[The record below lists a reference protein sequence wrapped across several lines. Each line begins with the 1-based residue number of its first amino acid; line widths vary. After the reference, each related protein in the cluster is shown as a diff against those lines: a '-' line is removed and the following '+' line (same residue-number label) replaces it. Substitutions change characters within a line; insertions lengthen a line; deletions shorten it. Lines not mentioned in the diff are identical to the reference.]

1 MQYINSNALVIGT
14 ILDKKYKILKIL
26 GEGGF
31 GITYKAMDI
40 SLDRLCVIK
49 EFLPSN
55 FAVRSNDNTTVSIR
69 SQADIDNYKWGLKS
83 FIQEAKTLAKFQ
95 HPNIVHIITFFEA
108 NNTAYFEM
116 PYEEGIDLEEYVKE
130 IDSDFSEQQILDIAI
145 PILNGLNEA
154 HKRNILH
161 RDIKPGNILL
171 RENGMPMLI
180 DFGAAREALGSKS
193 HDLTQVLTPKYAPTE
208 QYLSDRT
215 KQGAFTDIYALGI
228 TLYLLITNQSASD
241 IPAAPD
247 RQDAVYINNQPDPLK
262 KPEAGKYSQNL
273 IDTIM
278 KMIEIRSKD
287 RPQDCD
293 SVIEMLVTGICSST
307 KKETFTPDTELSDLD
322 EVINVVGSN
331 KIITKKDEAR
341 ILQKAKSL
349 NIDKNKAKRYLR
361 IISNKNGWKIDDTEN
376 NIKFLY
382 ILKMSFFALL
392 SGYLYTFINLT
403 RDDILPRYMKDIS
416 DWGIFHFLTTY
427 VVSLGYFLS
436 IKNVLHLNK
445 VIYLAFFVAIG
456 AFFGDIFRDIIF
468 IIFKEFDIVSI
479 YHWEFGKFIY
489 WYFMAIGIF
498 FSINEKFNSNIKR
511 IMMLSFPVAVGAMIG
526 SVLTSLIDLF
536 PHDIRDVLDWGSS
549 IVDNIFIILGFLIGF
564 KKLVGFDNKYI
575 IKSIG
580 VFSIALVLSEIFSN
594 ILHYYTHNDFK
605 YYASTLF
612 IYFIGFAIL
621 YSIKIYYSSKQK
633 LNG

>member
-1 MQYINSNALVIGT
+1 MQYINSNALAIGT

-322 EVINVVGSN
+322 EVAIKESVE
-331 KIITKKDEAR
+331 DEKQPL
-341 ILQKAKSL
+341 LQKKE
-349 NIDKNKAKRYLR
+349 IKAKKKNFLFF
-361 IISNKNGWKIDDTEN
+361 IIIA
-376 NIKFLY
+376 IV
-382 ILKMSFFALL
+382 
-392 SGYLYTFINLT
+392 
-403 RDDILPRYMKDIS
+403 
-416 DWGIFHFLTTY
+416 
-427 VVSLGYFLS
+427 VVSLVAAGVIIYQGKESNKQKEEKVVKLQKILQIEQEAEKARQLALKKKQEAEKARKAEKAKQLALKKKQEAEKAKQLALKKKQEAEKAKQLALKKKQEAEKARKAKLEKQRIAKKKKIALERKTEIFYDKSTGLTWQDNKAAATVQKNWSGAKEYCKNLTLGGYS
-436 IKNVLHLNK
+436 DWR
-445 VIYLAFFVAIG
+445 LA
-456 AFFGDIFRDIIF
+456 D
-468 IIFKEFDIVSI
+468 
-479 YHWEFGKFIY
+479 Y
-489 WYFMAIGIF
+489 
-498 FSINEKFNSNIKR
+498 NE
-511 IMMLSFPVAVGAMIG
+511 L
-526 SVLTSLIDLF
+526 L
-536 PHDIRDVLDWGSS
+536 S
-549 IVDNIFIILGFLIGF
+549 IVDYTKYNPAIKSGF
-564 KKLVGFDNKYI
+564 KHVASGYYWSSSESVSDSSRAWRVSFYDGYTYNDD
-575 IKSIG
+575 KSG
-580 VFSIALVLSEIFSN
+580 KDYVRCVR
-594 ILHYYTHNDFK
+594 
-605 YYASTLF
+605 
-612 IYFIGFAIL
+612 GR
-621 YSIKIYYSSKQK
+621 Q
-633 LNG
+633 